1 MNSVKIDL
9 DLHWSLKESL
19 FQTDRFYDGLRD
31 IRAYPYRLYIN
42 DELLA
47 ERDFNVHDRFYIKET
62 HFLRLGTGQ
71 YTIHVQELTG
81 LLDLDI
87 RDFKLNG
94 VTQPSWVFNMP

>member
-1 MNSVKIDL
+1 MNSIKMSFE
-9 DLHWSLKESL
+9 LHWALKDSL

-31 IRAYPYRLYIN
+31 IRAYPYRVYLN

-47 ERDFNVHDRFYIKET
+47 ERDFNVHDRFYIKES

-71 YTIHVQELTG
+71 YSLNIQELTG

-87 RDFKLNG
+87 RDFRINS
-94 VTQPSWVFNMP
+94 VIQPSWVFNMP